1 LAHYYELSGIPG
13 VINTSF
19 NSHEEPIVMTPLH
32 AIKSLLQGTVDVL
45 AIGNYLVRK
54 S

>member
-1 LAHYYELSGIPG
+1 MSGIPG

-19 NSHEEPIVMTPLH
+19 NTHEEPIVMTPNH

-45 AIGNYLVRK
+45 AIEDFLVK
-54 S
+54 KK